1 MKTSVTQRGFGII
14 NFTDRYGEGC
24 SIQKSSLASEDA
36 IWFGIDDPAPKIMA
50 SQAPLHGV
58 DTDAT
63 VGWVEYPI
71 PKEVLVSTRMHL
83 TREQVAELLP
93 VLQHFVATGDV
104 VIGELP

>member
-1 MKTSVTQRGFGII
+1 VNKGTTNRGFDIFT
-14 NFTDRYGEGC
+14 FTDRYGEGC
-24 SIQKSSLASEDA
+24 SLQKSSLVSEDA
-36 IWFGIDDPAPKIMA
+36 IWLGIDDPSPKIMA
-50 SQAPLHGV
+50 SEASLHGV

-93 VLQHFVATGDV
+93 VLQHFADT
-104 VIGELP
+104 GELP